1 MADERAFKPI
11 EELTLMDD
19 YMFAAVMRD
28 TKHLKPL
35 LEYIL
40 EIKIA
45 KIELV
50 EPQKTAKEGYSS
62 KESGLICTWR
72 TRRARSTTLRYR
84 RRTNG
89 ICRGGCAITS
99 R

>member
-1 MADERAFKPI
+1 MLYNRVERRVMRMADERAFKPI

-40 EIKIA
+40 
-45 KIELV
+45 
-50 EPQKTAKEGYSS
+50 GS
-62 KESGLICTWR
+62 KLPR
-72 TRRARSTTLRYR
+72 
-84 RRTNG
+84 
-89 ICRGGCAITS
+89 
-99 R
+99 